1 MAQGRLLGAVEEW
14 ILPALLPGF
23 PTAGR
28 RHTSQASRPVLCLP
42 KTLVASEKPK
52 CPYALRCFPL
62 FGGLGLPLLLR
73 VMLLIWLLLLKQAA
87 EGMEGLK

>member
-1 MAQGRLLGAVEEW
+1 MELGAVEEQ

-28 RHTSQASRPVLCLP
+28 RHTSQVSRPVLCLP
-42 KTLVASEKPK
+42 KTLVASKKKPR
-52 CPYALRCFPL
+52 CPYALRHFPL
-62 FGGLGLPLLLR
+62 FGGLGLPLLLS

-87 EGMEGLK
+87 EGTEGLK